1 MSEYKL
7 KPCPFCGGEANV
19 EQTQT
24 RDYVNSSI
32 ALQFQIRCKKCHSTA
47 STAYGFIAINLNSSG
62 EINVLHNDIPKAV
75 EAWNRRCE

>member
-7 KPCPFCGGEANV
+7 KPCPFCGGEANI

-24 RDYVNSSI
+24 GDYERSSVGI
-32 ALQFQIRCKKCHSTA
+32 RFQIRCKKCHSTA
-47 STAYGFIAINLNSSG
+47 STAYGFVAINLKSSG
-62 EINVLHNDIPKAV
+62 ELNVWHNDIPKAV